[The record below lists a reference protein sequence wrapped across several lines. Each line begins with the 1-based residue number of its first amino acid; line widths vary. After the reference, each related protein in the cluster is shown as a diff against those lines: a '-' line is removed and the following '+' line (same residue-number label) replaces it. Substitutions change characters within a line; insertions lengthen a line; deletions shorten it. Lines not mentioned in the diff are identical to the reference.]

1 MTKDILIQKLIH
13 VVFQCVVAVFMAFIT
28 LGIWNTIGITSG
40 ISFWQ
45 ALGIT
50 VIIRILTS
58 KSSLNF
64 KE

>member
-1 MTKDILIQKLIH
+1 MNKDVLIQNLIH
-13 VVFQCVVAVFMAFIT
+13 VVFQCIIAVFMAFIT

-50 VIIRILTS
+50 ALIRILTS
-58 KSSLNF
+58 KASLNF